1 MMTTMSLLLTL
12 CSDFVFTGVVFHRW
26 MMALL
31 LGAQRLGR
39 DSLHTLVPPIYSA
52 YVLTLLAEHFAVGC
66 LMRPP
71 FGRIQPWIT
80 WPFIFIQCSYL
91 DVTINRALSDVM
103 VLAVPDDCVLYNF
116 LIKFMCIQSIC
127 YF

>member
-1 MMTTMSLLLTL
+1 MLWAILGSTGEGSLSSTERLQLPWQTSFCLVGAPIGADLLVMTTMSLLLTL

-39 DSLHTLVPPIYSA
+39 DSLHSLAPPIYSD

-66 LMRPP
+66 
-71 FGRIQPWIT
+71 
-80 WPFIFIQCSYL
+80 
-91 DVTINRALSDVM
+91 
-103 VLAVPDDCVLYNF
+103 
-116 LIKFMCIQSIC
+116 
-127 YF
+127 